1 MNRNSYLRHLALSM
15 GTKLAMIALRLLRN
29 VLLARILGPSE
40 RGLFALL
47 STLPDLISAA
57 TSGGLNSAVGY
68 QAAKQRDM
76 GLLLTQVLVYG
87 CLLAGVLTL
96 ACVFL
101 VREFGADLEVTVQ
114 LGLLAWLLLLAVPM
128 TVLKS
133 GLLTLHNASG
143 GVGAFNALRLTESLA
158 PLLLF
163 LGLFWMWRDEA
174 LEAALISWLCGIAL
188 VLALG
193 LWWLRR
199 QHPLALRW
207 DRGGQRELL
216 SYSAKSHPDLLF
228 QQLILRSDYLF
239 IGALLGST
247 ALGHYAM
254 ASAAAELLLIVPEAV
269 TTPLMKRLLQQDA
282 GMERITPLALRL
294 TATVMLGAC
303 LGMALIGH
311 WLIVTLFG
319 AEYAPA
325 YPALLALLPGLLG
338 LCYASI
344 LRLDLLGKNRPGTVS
359 LMMGAGAALNLVLN
373 ILLIPAWGIV
383 GAAAASSIAYL
394 AVTVAMLV
402 LYCRLSGVPLGQT
415 LVILPADLA
424 PLRQILQRRAA

>member
-311 WLIVTLFG
+311 WLIITLFG
-319 AEYAPA
+319 ADYAPA

-424 PLRQILQRRAA
+424 PLRQMLQRRAA